1 MFRNWRREGPEM
13 DQTLLTPITRDGQV
27 MPIAGDGL
35 VVRRDGRTL
44 LDHAA
49 LTVPNGAG
57 VTVIIG
63 PNGAGKSLL
72 IRTLAGLVLPDLGRV
87 TWAGTPPDQRRA
99 RRVGFVLQRPVL
111 LRRTAL
117 ENLIYILKLDGHGDR
132 SARAK
137 AVQHMANHGL
147 AHLAGTYAQ
156 RLSGGEQQRLALLR
170 ALIREPE
177 VLFLDEPAANL
188 DPASTLAIE
197 RQLNAAVEQGLRVV
211 LVTQDLAQA
220 RRLAD
225 EIVFLHKGRV
235 LDQGE
240 AHDFF
245 TAPATPQA
253 LAFLAGELVL

>member
-1 MFRNWRREGPEM
+1 M
-13 DQTLLTPITRDGQV
+13 DQTVLRPIMRDVQV
-27 MPIAGDGL
+27 MPIAGDAL

-44 LDHAA
+44 LDRAA
-49 LTVPNGAG
+49 LSIAHGAG

-72 IRTLAGLVLPDLGRV
+72 IRTLAGLVVPDLGRV
-87 TWAGTPPDQRRA
+87 TWAGSPPDRRRA
-99 RRVGFVLQRPVL
+99 RRTGFVLQRPVM

-117 ENLIYILKLDGHGDR
+117 DNLVYVLKLHGHNDAAGR
-132 SARAK
+132 VVAM
-137 AVQHMANHGL
+137 QHLADHGL
-147 AHLAGTYAQ
+147 ARVAATNAQ

-170 ALIREPE
+170 ALVLEPE

-197 RQLNAAVEQGLRVV
+197 RQLNVAVEKGLRVV

-235 LDQGE
+235 LEKGE
-240 AHDFF
+240 AHEFF
-245 TAPATPQA
+245 RAPATA
-253 LAFLAGELVL
+253 EARAFLAGDLVL

>member
-1 MFRNWRREGPEM
+1 M
-13 DQTLLTPITRDGQV
+13 DQTLLRPIMRDAHV
-27 MPIAGDGL
+27 MPIAGDAL

-44 LDHAA
+44 LDRAA
-49 LTVPNGAG
+49 LTVAHGAG

-72 IRTLAGLVLPDLGRV
+72 IRALAGLVLPDLGRV
-87 TWAGTPPDQRRA
+87 TWAGSLPDRSRA
-99 RRVGFVLQRPVL
+99 RRTGFVLQRPVM

-117 ENLIYILKLDGHGDR
+117 DNLVYVLKLNGHGDAA
-132 SARAK
+132 ARAI
-137 AVQHMANHGL
+137 AMQHLSDHGL
-147 AHLAGTYAQ
+147 ARVAGTNAQ

-170 ALIREPE
+170 ALVLEPE

-225 EIVFLHKGRV
+225 EIVFLHKGKV
-235 LDQGE
+235 LEQGE
-240 AHDFF
+240 AHEFF
-245 TAPATPQA
+245 RAPATA
-253 LAFLAGELVL
+253 EARAFLAGELVL

>member
-1 MFRNWRREGPEM
+1 M
-13 DQTLLTPITRDGQV
+13 DQTLLKPNARDAQV
-27 MPIAGDGL
+27 MPIAGEGL

-49 LTVPNGAG
+49 LTVPQGAG
-57 VTVIIG
+57 VTAIIG

-72 IRTLAGLVLPDLGRV
+72 IRTLAGLVIPDLGSV

-99 RRVGFVLQRPVL
+99 RLAGFVLQRPVM
-111 LRRTAL
+111 LRRTAID
-117 ENLIYILKLDGHGDR
+117 NLTYVLKLDGRDDA
-132 SARAK
+132 SARAV
-137 AVQHMANHGL
+137 ALQHIANHGL
-147 AHLAGTYAQ
+147 VHVAATNAQ

-197 RQLNAAVEQGLRVV
+197 RQLCAAVEHGLRVV

-225 EIVFLHKGRV
+225 EIVVLHKGRV
-235 LDQGE
+235 LEQRE
-240 AHDFF
+240 AHEFF
-245 TAPATPQA
+245 RAPTTTQA
-253 LAFLAGELVL
+253 RAFLAGELVL